1 MSAIQPPTH
10 CSQPTSKSSRKP
22 SPITPWKLVP
32 RFLNAHG
39 HLKNLFI
46 CRYLVILGLHC
57 YMRAFSSCDDQ
68 GLLFSA
74 MPRLLIAVASLVVG
88 HRLWSRVSSCGAQAL
103 AALQHL
109 ESSWAR
115 DQTQFPC
122 IGRGILTHWTTREV
136 PPQDS
141 QE

>member
-1 MSAIQPPTH
+1 
-10 CSQPTSKSSRKP
+10 
-22 SPITPWKLVP
+22 
-32 RFLNAHG
+32 
-39 HLKNLFI
+39 
-46 CRYLVILGLHC
+46 
-57 YMRAFSSCDDQ
+57 MRAFSSCDDQ

-122 IGRGILTHWTTREV
+122 IGRGILNHWTTREV